1 MIKKRFLQF
10 AAVALALAFAGC
22 SDDKQVTPDVAEN
35 IADMV
40 VYGTVYTVEDGAPE
54 AEAFAVKDGK
64 YIYVGDMDGI
74 KAYVGQNTTIVDHRG
89 KGMITPGFAECHA
102 PLLDGRG
109 YECHGSVDSQRR
121 SNSGRISDTCVSGI
135 RQG

>member
-40 VYGTVYTVEDGAPE
+40 VYGTVYTVEDGTPE
-54 AEAFAVKDGK
+54 AEAFAV
-64 YIYVGDMDGI
+64 V
-74 KAYVGQNTTIVDHRG
+74 QN
-89 KGMITPGFAECHA
+89 AELACY
-102 PLLDGRG
+102 P
-109 YECHGSVDSQRR
+109 ECSRKS
-121 SNSGRISDTCVSGI
+121 RILNTSL
-135 RQG
+135 